1 MDQSASKRPDE
12 PEHPKKSKGSP
23 RGGEGAAQAN
33 AAGANARTAGSHALV
48 DDLPALVLGLTAAIL
63 PRLVEVGIR
72 DLYQLPKQ
80 FAMMVGAVWMLAAVA
95 LLATLGRPV
104 ALPGTPL
111 RWPMAGL
118 AASVALSLAFA
129 PDETGGTLSLFAKVD
144 ALRWG
149 AGLLICAL
157 TMATVRTSRQLLIV
171 VFGSLLGGVQ
181 VALFGIAQHHNIAG
195 LLPPDAK
202 RWVAINAP
210 GSTFGNRNM
219 AAQAIVAV
227 MPAAY
232 VLIAMSLRWW
242 RRERTQLALWIGA
255 VGNILLFIQL
265 YYLRLSVTRSAWGGA
280 VIGVLVALGLFLLA
294 GAWRKPTTGSDGA
307 ALVEPPRPPQRSAM
321 PLVLGLGVSGLAAIA
336 IASSMLLSAGFSA
349 RFDQGVGDKKRK
361 MSVVDLVKTIGDTE
375 DAHWSMRWMMWDS
388 TWEAIKARPLGGGA
402 GNWRVLFPQYVTQR
416 TENDHFSI
424 AKQPVRAHN
433 DFLQIWSELGFQGF
447 LSFMALLVVALAMA
461 FDANRR
467 AARPRLHQRDDVAWL
482 TLGALA
488 SVAGLVA
495 MCGDAMLS
503 FPFQLPAPTFFFFLH
518 IGAIGAAWVVV
529 RRAEA
534 EAYPEQVELG
544 ETAPKAVALKGGAV
558 PGLVI
563 AAAVSV
569 VFVHWFN
576 ARQLEAEKGFTFS
589 RSKQKNSQASSALA
603 EIRKAIAINPDDFQ
617 NHFIEGLCHNSLGD
631 MPKAIDAIERSL
643 VLYPNLLNAWV
654 NLAMFSQRA
663 GDEQRMKRAIDAA
676 LALKPDEVYALN
688 TLGRSYNS
696 KGQHEETV
704 KALAPFR
711 KTHATN
717 TTFLDILE
725 RAYVTLGRW
734 SDVVEMRTLQVKAIT
749 AEHIEAGTPNY
760 VLRRASD
767 DRRIAEERRKGWSEV
782 GEAAE
787 KAAAWQQAAEAWQ
800 HAAELAGRSAPE
812 VKRRFA
818 LALLRAGAYE
828 RASGQAGVAM
838 ELDARQEGP
847 LLQEL
852 GAFKLQAKDPAAIAA
867 TDKII
872 ALVKRMA
879 EVAAPGGR

>member
-1 MDQSASKRPDE
+1 MDQSSSKRPDE
-12 PEHPKKSKGSP
+12 PAKPKKSGGSP
-23 RGGEGAAQAN
+23 RNGDGAAPTVS
-33 AAGANARTAGSHALV
+33 AGAGPRPASGHALV

-80 FAMMVGAVWMLAAVA
+80 FAMMVGAAWMLAAVA
-95 LLATLGRPV
+95 LLATMGRPV
-104 ALPGTPL
+104 ALPNTPL
-111 RWPMAGL
+111 RWPLFGL
-118 AASVALSLAFA
+118 AASVALSLALA
-129 PDETGGTLSLFAKVD
+129 PDETGGVLSLFAKVD

-181 VALFGIAQHHNIAG
+181 VALFGIGQHHNIAG

-242 RRERTQLALWIGA
+242 RQGRTQLALWVGA
-255 VGNILLFIQL
+255 AGNVLLFIQL

-280 VIGVLVALGLFLLA
+280 VIGVLVAICLFLLA
-294 GAWRKPTTGSDGA
+294 NAWRQPKTASDGA
-307 ALVEPPRPPQRSAM
+307 PLVEPPRPPQRSSM
-321 PLVLGLGVSGLAAIA
+321 PLLIGLGVSGLAALA

-349 RFDQGVGDKKRK
+349 RFDEGVGDKKRK
-361 MSVVDLVKTIGDTE
+361 MSVVDLVATIGDTE
-375 DAHWSMRWMMWDS
+375 DAHWNMRWMMWAS

-416 TENDHFSI
+416 TDNDHFSI

-433 DFLQIWSELGFQGF
+433 DFLQIWSEFGIQGF
-447 LSFMALLVVALAMA
+447 VSFMALLAVSLALA
-461 FDANRR
+461 FDARR
-467 AARPRLHQRDDVAWL
+467 RTARPRLQERDDVAWL

-488 SVAGLVA
+488 SIAALVA
-495 MCGDAMLS
+495 ICGDAMLS
-503 FPFQLPAPTFFFFLH
+503 FPFQLPAPTFFLFLH
-518 IGAIGAAWVVV
+518 VGAIGAAWVVV
-529 RRAEA
+529 RRVEA
-534 EAYPEQVELG
+534 EAYPEQVELR
-544 ETAPKAVALKGGAV
+544 ESAPRAVALQGGAV
-558 PGLVI
+558 PGLV
-563 AAAVSV
+563 AAAVVCV
-569 VFVHWFN
+569 VFVHWLN
-576 ARQLEAEKGFTFS
+576 ARQLEAEKGFTFA
-589 RSKQKNSQASSALA
+589 RSKQKNGQASGALT

-631 MPKAIDAIERSL
+631 MPSAIDAIERSL
-643 VLYPNLLNAWV
+643 VQYPNLLNAWV

-663 GDEQRMKRAIDAA
+663 GDEPRMKRAIDAA

-688 TLGRSYNS
+688 TLGRWYNS

-711 KTHATN
+711 KAHATN

-725 RAYVTLGRW
+725 RAYVALGRW
-734 SDVVEMRTLQVKAIT
+734 AEVVEVRTLQVKAIT
-749 AEHIEAGTPNY
+749 AEHIEAGSPNY
-760 VLRRASD
+760 AKRRASD
-767 DRRIAEERRKGWSEV
+767 DRRIAEERRKGWAEV

-787 KAAAWQQAAEAWQ
+787 KAGAWQQASEAWR
-800 HAAELAGRSAPE
+800 HAAELAGRSGPE
-812 VKRRFA
+812 VKRRYA
-818 LALLRAGAYE
+818 LALLHAGAFE
-828 RASGQAGVAM
+828 RAAGQAGVVM
-838 ELDARQEGP
+838 ELDPRQEGP

-852 GAFKLQAKDPAAIAA
+852 GAFKLQSKDAAAIGA

-872 ALVKRMA
+872 TLVKRMA
-879 EVAAPGGR
+879 EAAARGGR